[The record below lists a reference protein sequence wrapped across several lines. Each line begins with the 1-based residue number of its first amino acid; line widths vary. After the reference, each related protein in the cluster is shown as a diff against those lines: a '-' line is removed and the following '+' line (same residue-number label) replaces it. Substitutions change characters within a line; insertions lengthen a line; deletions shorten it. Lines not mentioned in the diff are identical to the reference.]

1 MKSFVKKFAGFTLV
15 VPALVLGLTFGA
27 PSVVHAQQ
35 PAATGP
41 DCTSATGGISGG
53 AACAQPTGAAQNLF
67 GDGSIFNTVTNILL
81 FLIGAVSVVMLI
93 IGGIRYVV
101 SGGDQGAVT
110 SAKNTILYAII
121 GIVVAFLAFAAVRF
135 VTDQLQKSSYV
146 QSHLAVIE

>member
-1 MKSFVKKFAGFTLV
+1 MKSFMKKVAGFTLV
-15 VPALVLGLTFGA
+15 VPALVLGLTLVTPDVA
-27 PSVVHAQQ
+27 YAQNCTDV
-35 PAATGP
+35 AA
-41 DCTSATGGISGG
+41 GGIGSG
-53 AACAQPTGAAQNLF
+53 ADCAKPTGAAENLF

-121 GIVVAFLAFAAVRF
+121 GIVIAFLAFAAVRF
-135 VTDQLQKSSYV
+135 VTDQLQKATYNG
-146 QSHLAVIE
+146 SHVAVVTKK

>member
-1 MKSFVKKFAGFTLV
+1 MKSFMKKVAGFTLV
-15 VPALVLGLTFGA
+15 VPALVLGLTLVTPNVA
-27 PSVVHAQQ
+27 YAQNCTDV
-35 PAATGP
+35 AA
-41 DCTSATGGISGG
+41 GGIGSG
-53 AACAQPTGAAQNLF
+53 ADCAKPTGAAENLF

-121 GIVVAFLAFAAVRF
+121 GIVIAFLAFAAVRF
-135 VTDQLQKSSYV
+135 VTDQLQKATYNG
-146 QSHLAVIE
+146 SHVAVVSKK

>member
-1 MKSFVKKFAGFTLV
+1 MKSFMKKVAGFTLV
-15 VPALVLGLTFGA
+15 VPALVLGLTLA
-27 PSVVHAQQ
+27 TPSVAYAQNCDDVT
-35 PAATGP
+35 A
-41 DCTSATGGISGG
+41 GGIGSG
-53 AACAQPTGAAQNLF
+53 ADCAKPTGAAENLF

-121 GIVVAFLAFAAVRF
+121 GIVIAFLAFAAVRF
-135 VTDQLQKSSYV
+135 VTDQLQKATYNG
-146 QSHLAVIE
+146 SHVAVVTKK